1 MNKDSEK
8 FLNKINRLGDS
19 VFLSP
24 QKLLDFECI
33 RQHAVKG
40 NTFRGFHREDKC
52 CNGAAFVF
60 RTFIEEKESDIIAFL
75 KKIKC
80 EKELDRCSDEL
91 ARQLKKRLSE
101 NTKEYQLL
109 PYNKTRKLIDLYLE
123 HLVAMSDQLSQ
134 DDRKRLVSLLFL
146 PLDSWMFECEKV
158 FPEDVLSELQINRKM
173 TYSRILEKAH
183 YDKIQKFLAQHS
195 KKEGIKSRIYWDLLW
210 GERFMRSGSNLFNV
224 NPAPPNCAR

>member
-33 RQHAVKG
+33 RRHAVKG

-60 RTFIEEKESDIIAFL
+60 REFIEKNESDIIAFL
-75 KKIKC
+75 KEIKC
-80 EKELDRCSDEL
+80 EGELDRCSDEL

-134 DDRKRLVSLLFL
+134 DDRKRLVPLLFL
-146 PLDSWMFECEKV
+146 PLDSWMFSSKEV
-158 FPEDVLSELQINRKM
+158 FPDNALDCLGVGRNW
-173 TYSRILEKAH
+173 TYSSVREKNST
-183 YDKIQKFLAQHS
+183 IKFKTTFS
-195 KKEGIKSRIYWDLLW
+195 K
-210 GERFMRSGSNLFNV
+210 
-224 NPAPPNCAR
+224 